1 MMRKGSVYKIALLAV
16 ICLISTAASAQMSE
30 SDAKAWV
37 NKGEWRNGL
46 TLNMYAGL
54 NNAEFAK
61 QYQRNKVYWDKAFAF
76 LRTTQLDTLSVGKHV
91 LDGENV
97 FVTVTEG
104 PTKDYDKTG
113 WEAHRKYL
121 DVHLMISGKE
131 RIGVMNPTGASVT
144 NAYDGTKDVANY
156 DPATKGNYYV
166 ADTNTMLI
174 FFPLDSHRP
183 SIHVDGYDKVKKLVV
198 KIKMAE

>member
-1 MMRKGSVYKIALLAV
+1 MKKVSIYKIAFLA
-16 ICLISTAASAQMSE
+16 IMCFISTAVSAQMSE

-37 NKGEWRNGL
+37 AKGEWRNGL

-91 LDGENV
+91 IDGDNV

-121 DVHLMISGKE
+121 DVHLMIRGKE
-131 RIGVMNPTGASVT
+131 RIGVMNPTNARVT
-144 NAYDGTKDVANY
+144 NPYDETKDVGNFDA
-156 DPATKGNYYV
+156 ATKGDYYV
-166 ADTNTMLI
+166 ADSNTMLI

-183 SIHVDGYDKVKKLVV
+183 SIHVDGYDTVKKLVV
-198 KIKMAE
+198 KIKVAD

>member
-1 MMRKGSVYKIALLAV
+1 MKKVSVYKIALLAI
-16 ICLISTAASAQMSE
+16 ICFISTAASAQMSE

-37 NKGEWRNGL
+37 KNGEWRNGL
-46 TLNMYAGL
+46 MLNMYAGL

-91 LDGENV
+91 IDGDNV
-97 FVTVTEG
+97 FVTVSEG

-121 DVHLMISGKE
+121 DVHLMIRGKE
-131 RIGVMNPTGASVT
+131 RIGVMNPTNARIT
-144 NAYDGTKDVANY
+144 NPYDETKDVGNF
-156 DPATKGNYYV
+156 DPATKGDYYV
-166 ADTNTMLI
+166 ADPNTMLI
-174 FFPLDSHRP
+174 LFPLDSHRP
-183 SIHVDGYDKVKKLVV
+183 SIHVDGYDTVKKLVV
-198 KIKMAE
+198 KIKVAE

>member
-1 MMRKGSVYKIALLAV
+1 MKKISIYKIALLAV
-16 ICLISTAASAQMSE
+16 ICFISTAASAQMSE
-30 SDAKAWV
+30 SDAEAWV
-37 NKGEWRNGL
+37 KNGEWRNGL

-91 LDGENV
+91 IDGDNV
-97 FVTVTEG
+97 FVTVSEG
-104 PTKDYDKTG
+104 PTKDYDKTS

-121 DVHLMISGKE
+121 DVHLMIRGKE
-131 RIGVMNPTGASVT
+131 RIGVMNPVNATVT
-144 NAYDGTKDVANY
+144 NPYDAAKDVANY

-174 FFPLDSHRP
+174 LFPSDSHRP
-183 SIHVDGYDKVKKLVV
+183 SIHVDGYDTVKKLVV
-198 KIKMAE
+198 KIKVAD

>member
-1 MMRKGSVYKIALLAV
+1 MKKVPVYKIALLAI
-16 ICLISTAASAQMSE
+16 ICFIGTAASAQMNE

-37 NKGEWRNGL
+37 NKGEWRNGV
-46 TLNMYAGL
+46 TLKMYAGL

-61 QYQRNKVYWDKAFAF
+61 QYKLNQAYWDKAFTF

-121 DVHLMISGKE
+121 DVHIMIRGKE
-131 RIGVMNPTGASVT
+131 RIGVMNPTNATVT
-144 NAYDGTKDVANY
+144 NPYDATKDVGNF

-183 SIHVDGYDKVKKLVV
+183 SIHVDGYDTVKKLVI
-198 KIKMAE
+198 KIKVAE

>member
-1 MMRKGSVYKIALLAV
+1 
-16 ICLISTAASAQMSE
+16 
-30 SDAKAWV
+30 
-37 NKGEWRNGL
+37 
-46 TLNMYAGL
+46 MYAGL

-61 QYQRNKVYWDKAFAF
+61 QYQRNKIYWDKAFAF

-131 RIGVMNPTGASVT
+131 RIGVMNPTTLGLLIL
-144 NAYDGTKDVANY
+144 
-156 DPATKGNYYV
+156 
-166 ADTNTMLI
+166 TM
-174 FFPLDSHRP
+174 D
-183 SIHVDGYDKVKKLVV
+183 
-198 KIKMAE
+198 